1 MSLRLVIIGLMF
13 TTAAALGL
21 IAYQISHRPRDAGV
35 PAVAQGPVIQPLT
48 VSWLVAARPVPAG
61 TLTRAEDFT
70 AKTGP
75 SAQLPAGAVIDTP
88 ESRAALRGSLVRHYL
103 DAGAPLLQGDLLHPR
118 DRGFLAAVLAPGTR
132 AVSIGVNPVSG
143 VAGLIWP
150 GDHVDVILTQELGQA
165 AGRAARLVTSETVL
179 ADVQVIA
186 VDHQDIA
193 QGTPVAGSS
202 AGHLAGT
209 ITIQATSAEAEK
221 VAVATQLGHLSFAVR
236 SGDDVPPGGSDVRAS
251 MTGTEVSPELARAS
265 AAAAG
270 TRVQVIEGGER
281 AEVTFR

>member
-1 MSLRLVIIGLMF
+1 MSLRLVVIGLLF
-13 TTAAALGL
+13 TTAVAFGL
-21 IAYQISHRPRDAGV
+21 IAYQITHRPLG
-35 PAVAQGPVIQPLT
+35 PALVAQAPVTAPLT
-48 VSWLVAARPVPAG
+48 ISYLVAARPVPPG
-61 TLTRAEDFT
+61 TLARPEDFT
-70 AKTGP
+70 QKTIPSTEGP
-75 SAQLPAGAVIDTP
+75 SGAVVDTSEARAQLPGALIRRYLEP
-88 ESRAALRGSLVRHYL
+88 GMPLVQ
-103 DAGAPLLQGDLLHPR
+103 ADLLRPR
-118 DRGFLAAVLAPGTR
+118 ERGFLAAVLAPGMR
-132 AVSIGVNPVSG
+132 AVSIGVDPVSG